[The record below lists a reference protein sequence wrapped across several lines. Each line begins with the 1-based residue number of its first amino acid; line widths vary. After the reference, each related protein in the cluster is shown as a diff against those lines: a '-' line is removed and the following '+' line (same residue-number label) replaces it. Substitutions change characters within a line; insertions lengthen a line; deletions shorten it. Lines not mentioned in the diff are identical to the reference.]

1 MLENLFVQTLS
12 VSVQTAL
19 LLLPL
24 FFSPIDGLQ
33 GNFPPRQDAFMVGV

>member
-24 FFSPIDGLQ
+24 FSPIDGLQ